1 MVNNTDNFADNILN
15 GVFENVQNPEN
26 AYHVGELLDKYGLSW
41 KISKEVLNVP
51 SGQPSGFYGI
61 VREDTQKCFTTCKES
76 YMPFQNTE
84 LAEML
89 IRISE
94 KTGYEIHSGGSFN
107 GGGKV
112 FLQLKS
118 PNKIQGIGTNN
129 DSVNGFLTGINSH
142 DGTTSLKWGETN
154 ITISCRNTFMYAS
167 KGLKQSARHTQSIH
181 TRVEDAIRTLQGV
194 ITDQTNLFDKFIRLS
209 NIEIKPIH
217 IAQVVKNI
225 TDVDVMDKG
234 YRNNDKNTTYA
245 INRTNELLASIS
257 TEINQKGQSLWGLMS
272 GVTNYTTHKMPVPS
286 RENAR
291 LESLYTG
298 SGFAVNNGAFNK
310 ILEFAN

>member
-1 MVNNTDNFADNILN
+1 MTQSTNFADNVLN
-15 GVFENVQNPEN
+15 NVFSNVQNIEN
-26 AYHVGELLDKYGLSW
+26 AYEVGELLDKFGLSW
-41 KISKEVLNVP
+41 KVSKEGLNLP
-51 SGQPSGFYGI
+51 SGNPSGYYGI

-76 YMPFQNTE
+76 YMPFQNSE

-94 KTGYEIHSGGSFN
+94 QTGYDIHSGGMFN

-112 FLQLKS
+112 YLQLKS
-118 PNKIQGIGTNN
+118 PNKIQGIGANN

-167 KGLKQSARHTQSIH
+167 KELKQSARHTQSIH

-194 ITDQTNLFDKFIRLS
+194 IIEESNLFDRFIKLS
-209 NIEIKPIH
+209 EIAVKPAH
-217 IAQVVKNI
+217 IAKVVKDI
-225 TDVDVMDKG
+225 TAVDIMDTG
-234 YRNNDKNTTYA
+234 YRNNEKNTTYA
-245 INRTNELLASIS
+245 INRTNDLLSSIS
-257 TEINQKGQSLWGLMS
+257 VEMKQKGETLWGLMS
-272 GVTNYTTHKMPVPS
+272 GVTNYTTHKLPVPT
-286 RENAR
+286 RDNAR

-298 SGFAVNNGAFNK
+298 SGFSINNDAFNTV
-310 ILEFAN
+310 LAFAN